1 MPFARGHKMAD
12 IVLIDTSVFLNILDV
27 PAFNQERQIVLDE
40 VSRCLE
46 QNAVFLLPI
55 AAIVE
60 TGNHIAQLASG
71 GDRRRFAV
79 TFCEQVNAAISGE
92 APWQAMRTPDTEMI
106 QSWLPQFPEFS
117 MREIGMGDLSIIKD
131 WEDTCRKHTGWRV
144 RIWSLDNG
152 LMHYDRA
159 ARI

>member
-1 MPFARGHKMAD
+1 MPD
-12 IVLIDTSVFLNILDV
+12 IVLIDTSIFLNILDV
-27 PAFNQERQIVLDE
+27 PAFNQDRSAVLDQ
-40 VSRCLE
+40 VGICLE

-60 TGNHIAQLASG
+60 TGNHIAQLSSG
-71 GDRRRFAV
+71 SDRRRFAIL
-79 TFCEQVNAAISGE
+79 FCEQVNAAIAGE

-106 QSWLPQFPEFS
+106 RSWLPQFPDYS

-131 WEDTCRKHTGWRV
+131 WEETCKKHAAWRV

-152 LMHYDRA
+152 LAHFNRPA
-159 ARI
+159 AI